1 MFLLSNFVALLES
14 LKTQSKNQI
23 AATRENISQA
33 KKINKENEGLTE
45 EHQEY
50 ANYLNCLVSKMN
62 DSMATK
68 VLFIQYDSYWINL
81 GFYSNQ
87 FRLMLE

>member
-1 MFLLSNFVALLES
+1 MFLLSNFLALLES

-62 DSMATK
+62 NSMSTK
-68 VLFIQYDSYWINL
+68 VLFIQYDSY
-81 GFYSNQ
+81 YKP
-87 FRLMLE
+87 RLLLKSI